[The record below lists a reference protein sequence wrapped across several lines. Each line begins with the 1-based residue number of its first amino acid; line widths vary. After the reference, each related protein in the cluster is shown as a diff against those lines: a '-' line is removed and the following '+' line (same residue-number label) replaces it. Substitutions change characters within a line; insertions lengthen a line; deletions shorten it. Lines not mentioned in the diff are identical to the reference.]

1 MSVRNL
7 CFSIFGRE
15 SSTRVDTFNE
25 FIHFRLLSR
34 LDVLNAPTHL
44 HNSMKMTCL
53 WAAMSICAVIIV
65 SCSHC
70 YNASAVVVRLIGLKL
85 TAARRRSKGWSVS
98 MEMNSPKK
106 GKSSS
111 SWNGT
116 TSSAI
121 DWLSLAFFLHF
132 HLCCQPWQLTYSALC
147 CWVKT
152 FPPCCFSRCLFS
164 FQNYDKQSQK
174 LHGVNHAIENEH
186 TKASDL
192 TELTR
197 VLCV

>member
-1 MSVRNL
+1 MRNL

-70 YNASAVVVRLIGLKL
+70 YNATAVVVRLRLIGLKL
-85 TAARRRSKGWSVS
+85 TAARRRLKCEHGNELAKGEKALAL
-98 MEMNSPKK
+98 MERNDLIR
-106 GKSSS
+106 
-111 SWNGT
+111 NR
-116 TSSAI
+116 
-121 DWLSLAFFLHF
+121 LAFTRLFPPFPPL
-132 HLCCQPWQLTYSALC
+132 LSAL
-147 CWVKT
+147 T
-152 FPPCCFSRCLFS
+152 
-164 FQNYDKQSQK
+164 
-174 LHGVNHAIENEH
+174 A
-186 TKASDL
+186 DL
-192 TELTR
+192 
-197 VLCV
+197 

>member
-15 SSTRVDTFNE
+15 PTRARVDTFNE
-25 FIHFRLLSR
+25 FIHFRLLSSP
-34 LDVLNAPTHL
+34 DVLNAPTHL

-70 YNASAVVVRLIGLKL
+70 YNATAVVVRLRLIGLKL
-85 TAARRRSKGWSVS
+85 TAARRRLKGWSVS
-98 MEMNSPKK
+98 MEMNSRQRR
-106 GKSSS
+106 KSSS

-132 HLCCQPWQLTYSALC
+132 YLCCQPWQLTYR
-147 CWVKT
+147 T
-152 FPPCCFSRCLFS
+152 FCVVEWKFPSCCFSRDVCFRSRTMTNNRKS
-164 FQNYDKQSQK
+164 FT
-174 LHGVNHAIENEH
+174 A
-186 TKASDL
+186 
-192 TELTR
+192 
-197 VLCV
+197 